1 MSRSMFRILGLS
13 CLAVLAMTSVSAQ
26 SNVLDRARALHR
38 RMPVIDGHND
48 YPWALREHDPARDLA
63 KLDIK
68 GSQPSIMTDIP
79 RLKAGGVGGQFWSVY
94 VPVTLQGQSA
104 VTATLEQIDIVHRM
118 MRKYPDAFEL
128 ALTAADVERIR
139 RAGKIASLIGME
151 GGHSIDNSIANLRM
165 FHRLGARYMT
175 ITHSS
180 NTEWADSATD
190 TPKSN
195 GLSPF
200 GEEVIREMN
209 WLGMLVDLSHVSP
222 DTMADAL
229 RVTQA
234 PVIFS
239 HSSARALNDHP
250 RNVPD
255 DILKQLPKNGGVVM
269 VTFVPG
275 FISPKVNAWNKLQT
289 AEQDRLTKTLPN
301 RPDLVKEALA
311 KWTAANPAPAATI
324 PDVADHVDHIRT
336 IAGVDH
342 IGVGGDFDGITQT
355 VKDLDNVSAYP
366 ALTAELMRRGYSD
379 ADLRKILGGNVLRV
393 MREAEKVSARLQKER
408 GPSVAVFAMPPSTM
422 ASTPAQGPI
431 AITLE
436 RTACF
441 GFCPVY
447 SVRLTEDGTVTYE
460 GKQHVKVLGTQTW
473 KIDAATVRA
482 LAKEMQ
488 DAGFFELQ
496 DEYRS
501 MVTDHPTVFTSLTAG
516 GRTKKVM
523 DYVAGPQKLKDLE
536 ARIDQV
542 AGTQKF
548 VKGEDKLVVAVM
560 TGDEAAVRAL
570 LAEGANAK
578 TVDDDRVTLVMRA
591 AEIGNAEIV
600 RMLLAAGADPTARD
614 LDGRNAADR
623 ARDGLAS
630 GKTRQY
636 ELILKLLVDEEDQVI
651 DGSGDLVIG

>member
-1 MSRSMFRILGLS
+1 
-13 CLAVLAMTSVSAQ
+13 
-26 SNVLDRARALHR
+26 
-38 RMPVIDGHND
+38 
-48 YPWALREHDPARDLA
+48 
-63 KLDIK
+63 
-68 GSQPSIMTDIP
+68 
-79 RLKAGGVGGQFWSVY
+79 
-94 VPVTLQGQSA
+94 
-104 VTATLEQIDIVHRM
+104 
-118 MRKYPDAFEL
+118 
-128 ALTAADVERIR
+128 
-139 RAGKIASLIGME
+139 
-151 GGHSIDNSIANLRM
+151 M

-408 GPSVAVFAMPPSTM
+408 GPSVAVFAVPPSTM